1 MIINFTN
8 YNMTTLRMLSPFII
22 ATTLINLV
30 LSLEVRVISNE
41 AVFNAKDQQD
51 YNNLKLVINSNNN
64 YLYPYQKNIFLM

>member
-1 MIINFTN
+1 
-8 YNMTTLRMLSPFII
+8 MTTLRMLSPFII